1 MLRPGEKAGEW
12 DPVEDVEEA
21 RKLKAMYEKEAADAQ
36 RMKQEN
42 EELARRSMHQDRRRA
57 GNHLEAINDF
67 NNN

>member
-1 MLRPGEKAGEW
+1 
-12 DPVEDVEEA
+12 
-21 RKLKAMYEKEAADAQ
+21 MYEKEAADAQ